1 MEGTETL
8 QLIRRSLAGD
18 ETAFAALFHQYKN
31 LVYKTAFV
39 LLGSKD
45 EADDA
50 LQDVFLDVHR
60 ALASYQPSKGAFS
73 TWLYRVTVN
82 HCLSWRRK
90 RKFLFFSLDE
100 GDAGRSRAGKGT
112 AHLESG
118 LPRGLHHAAHA
129 TNHEEQVEIA
139 DQVLKAMSH
148 LSPKLRAVVALRY
161 YRDLSYAEIATI
173 LNVPIGTVKSRLCQA
188 METLRTVLESAAAD
202 AIADA
207 VAQDLLPREAKS

>member
-1 MEGTETL
+1 MEGNETL

-18 ETAFAALFHQYKN
+18 ETAFAALFHQYQN

-39 LLGSKD
+39 LLGNKD
-45 EADDA
+45 DTDDA
-50 LQDVFLDVHR
+50 FQEVFLDVHR
-60 ALASYQPSKGAFS
+60 SLASYQPTKGAFS
-73 TWLYRVTVN
+73 TWLYRITVN
-82 HCLSWRRK
+82 GCLSWKRK
-90 RKFLFFSLDE
+90 RKFLFFPFDDSRD
-100 GDAGRSRAGKGT
+100 SRAQMEPSLN
-112 AHLESG
+112 HI
-118 LPRGLHHAAHA
+118 A
-129 TNHEEQVEIA
+129 THEEQVEMA

-188 METLRTVLESAAAD
+188 METLRTVLESNAAE
-202 AIADA
+202 A